1 MRNYDCKR
9 HIWVTVAMK
18 GMSSNIIERV
28 HCNGTS
34 PLAEAIDRVC
44 DCLLLLV
51 KEKGGKRLRFR
62 IMFKTT
68 HFNSSVKILGI
79 RESNYQA

>member
-28 HCNGTS
+28 HCNGMS
-34 PLAEAIDRVC
+34 PLAKTMDRVC
-44 DCLLLLV
+44 DRLSFLA
-51 KEKGGKRLRFR
+51 KEEKGNKDCAFGSRLKLCVLTQVLNLFGSRLEL
-62 IMFKTT
+62 I
-68 HFNSSVKILGI
+68 
-79 RESNYQA
+79 